1 MGTRGGA
8 GGGKVENQR
17 RADRVEPM
25 DRHDA
30 PVEQDEP
37 APEATGELVTPA
49 APLDDDARVEDG
61 PVEGGPVDEAEPV
74 AVAEGEE
81 VAAAGDAPAPPRPA
95 RSASR
100 RRTSQVRTEAWAR
113 TPPAR
118 LVRGA
123 VQSGLLV
130 PVLRFIAPFSVVGKR
145 NLNDLKGPAVFVA
158 NHQSHFDAPVCLA
171 ALPGRIRRRL
181 VVAAAADYFYSSA
194 VKGIAASLALGTVPF
209 VRQGGS
215 SRASLQMLKDLA
227 SNGWS
232 VLIFPSGTRGAKGGF
247 KKGFAYIAVDAQ
259 VPVVPL
265 YLHGLDRVM
274 PKGSFVPLPGG
285 VMVGIGPPIPPGDD
299 YNDLVRRAEAA
310 VAETGALVERLGGK

>member
-1 MGTRGGA
+1 
-8 GGGKVENQR
+8 VENQR
-17 RADRVEPM
+17 RADRVEPT

-30 PVEQDEP
+30 PVDQDEP
-37 APEATGELVTPA
+37 APEFTEELATPA
-49 APLDDDARVEDG
+49 APLDEVPAE
-61 PVEGGPVDEAEPV
+61 EGELGEERELGEEGEPV
-74 AVAEGEE
+74 AAAELDEEAEAGEE
-81 VAAAGDAPAPPRPA
+81 VAAVALDAPTPTASAQP
-95 RSASR
+95 ASR
-100 RRTSQVRTEAWAR
+100 RRPSQVRTEAWAR

-118 LVRGA
+118 LARSA
-123 VQSGLLV
+123 VQRGVLV
-130 PVLRFIAPFSVVGKR
+130 PLLRFIAPFSVVGKH

-181 VVAAAADYFYSSA
+181 VIAAAADYFYSSA
-194 VKGIAASLALGTVPF
+194 VKGVAASLALGTVPF

-227 SNGWS
+227 GKGWS

-247 KKGFAYIAVDAQ
+247 KKGFAYIAIDAQ

-285 VMVGIGPPIPPGDD
+285 VMVGIGPPIPPGND

>member
-1 MGTRGGA
+1 VSER
-8 GGGKVENQR
+8 
-17 RADRVEPM
+17 
-25 DRHDA
+25 
-30 PVEQDEP
+30 EQSQ
-37 APEATGELVTPA
+37 
-49 APLDDDARVEDG
+49 
-61 PVEGGPVDEAEPV
+61 
-74 AVAEGEE
+74 
-81 VAAAGDAPAPPRPA
+81 PA
-95 RSASR
+95 RSGPSR
-100 RRTSQVRTEAWAR
+100 RRGSVPTYSWAR

-118 LVRGA
+118 LVRSGIQYGA
-123 VQSGLLV
+123 LV
-130 PVLRFIAPFSVVGKR
+130 PLLKFIAPFTVIGKR
-145 NLNDLKGPAVFVA
+145 PLAQLDSPAVFVA

-171 ALPGRIRRRL
+171 ALPGRFRNRL
-181 VVAAAADYFYSSA
+181 VIAAAADYFYSSP
-194 VKGIAASLALGTVPF
+194 VKGVAASLALGTVPF

-227 SNGWS
+227 TKGWS

-259 VPVVPL
+259 VPVVPM

-285 VMVGIGPPIPPGDD
+285 VMVGMGPPIPPGND